1 MAVSKGY
8 YEYISEM
15 LDGIDGITYKKM
27 MGEYIVYLYGR
38 TAAYICD
45 DRLLIK
51 PVPSAVKL
59 LPNARYE
66 APYDGAKEML
76 LAEDTDNKDFLK
88 EFFKAIYP
96 ELPEPKKKK

>member
-76 LAEDTDNKDFLK
+76 LAEDTDNKDILK
-88 EFFKAIYP
+88 ELFKAIYP

>member
-27 MGEYIVYLYGR
+27 MGEYIVYLNGR

-88 EFFKAIYP
+88 ELFKAIYP